1 MEQLRNDNV
10 NDVNPHLISGT
21 LSKKNLQAA
30 LPRGLSQ
37 VVANPSPEAFK
48 QMVLKSDIII
58 CDVDEST
65 IEEIEYI
72 NMVPL

>member
-1 MEQLRNDNV
+1 MEQLRNDNI

-37 VVANPSPEAFK
+37 GVASPSPEALK
-48 QMVLKSDIII
+48 QMILKSDVII

-72 NMVPL
+72 NMVHL

>member
-37 VVANPSPEAFK
+37 GVANPSPEALK